1 MTTTARTPANPSP
14 SPDVVPPILLTPEQA
29 ARALGLG
36 RTTVYALMRDG
47 ELRSVRLGRSRRIPY
62 ASLVEFV
69 QRITTLAIDEAAS

>member
-1 MTTTARTPANPSP
+1 MR
-14 SPDVVPPILLTPEQA
+14 PILLTPEQA

-47 ELRSVRLGRSRRIPY
+47 ELRSVRLGRSRRVPY

-69 QRITTLAIDEAAS
+69 ERITELGIDGPAS